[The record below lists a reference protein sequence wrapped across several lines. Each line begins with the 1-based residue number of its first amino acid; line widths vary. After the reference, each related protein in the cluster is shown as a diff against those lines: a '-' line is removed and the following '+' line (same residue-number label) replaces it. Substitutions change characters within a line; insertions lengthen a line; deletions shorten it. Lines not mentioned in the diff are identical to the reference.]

1 MSDNNNRNR
10 NENPETN
17 HDKYQD
23 LRELAAFDAIG
34 ALTEHERRD
43 FDLIEETAD
52 EVAQNEIR
60 VARDAVMK
68 QIGEDLPNVQPS
80 PALKHRVLATILR
93 FIENDLG
100 KTVQTR
106 DEGQA
111 DFVPGAF
118 NWFERFFAGRV
129 GVGWR
134 IAALAFLTISIA
146 LFWMLVE
153 TKKWNDDLRGFARS
167 FDISEFERLVG
178 PRTIN
183 YFIDGDAK
191 HIVLAPVDDSESSR
205 AMISYFP
212 DRDDALFLARD
223 LPALSDEMYY
233 IRVQAPGVD
242 EVIVSFSSSGDI
254 VGLDFKLPE
263 DVDPTTLSWWVMRFD
278 KENEPVKVM
287 EAVS

>member
-1 MSDNNNRNR
+1 MNDNNQ

-52 EVAQNEIR
+52 DEAQNEIR
-60 VARDAVMK
+60 LARDAVMK
-68 QIGEDLPNVQPS
+68 QIREDLPNVQPS

-100 KTVQTR
+100 KAVQPR
-106 DEGQA
+106 DKGQS
-111 DFVPGAF
+111 DVSLGSF

-134 IAALAFLTISIA
+134 VAALAFLTICIA
-146 LFWMLVE
+146 LFWMFVE
-153 TKKWNDDLRGFARS
+153 TKKWNDDLRGFARAS
-167 FDISEFERLVG
+167 DISEFERLIG

-183 YFIDGDAK
+183 YFIDRDAK
-191 HIVLAPVDDSESSR
+191 HIVLAPVDDSESFK

-223 LPALSDEMYY
+223 LPPLSDEMYY
-233 IRVQAPGVD
+233 VRVQAPGVD
-242 EVIVSFSSSGDI
+242 EVVVSFSSSGDI

-263 DVDPTTLSWWVMRFD
+263 DVDPATLSWWVMRFD
-278 KENEPVKVM
+278 EQGEPIKVM
-287 EAVS
+287 QGLS